1 MTLAAAHAAIRQRF
15 ETQWAARTPAQYPS
29 VTFDAPDNEA
39 WVRLNIDDAATEWAS
54 FGVPDGNT
62 ERHFGQVT
70 VQIFVLSGEG
80 EGEALELADVVKGI
94 FRNWSDV
101 SSGLR
106 FLVPPYAR
114 QVGVDGK
121 WYQIN
126 VVAPYQ
132 FDDFN

>member
-1 MTLAAAHAAIRQRF
+1 VTLAAAHTAIRERF
-15 ETQWAARTPAQYPS
+15 EAQWSDTPVQMPN
-29 VTFDAPDNEA
+29 VEFDIPETA
-39 WVRLNIDDAATEWAS
+39 WVRLNIDDASTNWAS

-70 VQIFVLSGEG
+70 VQLFTPSGEG
-80 EGEALELADVVKGI
+80 EGLGLEYADLIKGI

-106 FLVPPYAR
+106 FLVPPFAR

-126 VVAPYQ
+126 VVAPFQ